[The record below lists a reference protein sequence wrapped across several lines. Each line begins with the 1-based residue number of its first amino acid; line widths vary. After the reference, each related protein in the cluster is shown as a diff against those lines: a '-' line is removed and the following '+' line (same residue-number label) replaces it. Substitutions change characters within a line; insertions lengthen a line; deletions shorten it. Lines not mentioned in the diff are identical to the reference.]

1 MKKTEKIGFGIIG
14 AGMISSFH
22 ARSIRELEGAE
33 LVAIAGRSK
42 ENAQKLAEEFQ
53 VPYHLD
59 YHELLQRNDIHVVNV
74 CTPSGLHMEPVVA
87 AAKAGKHV
95 IVEKPLEITL
105 ERAERMIE
113 ACRSSGVKLACIFQN
128 RFYSETIAL
137 REAAASGRL
146 GRLILGDAY
155 IKWYRDQPYYDSVD
169 WRGTLEGDGGA
180 ALINQ
185 SIHTIDLLQWIM
197 GPVDSVF
204 GRTGTFTHR
213 IEGED
218 LGVAVLTFASGA
230 MGVIEGSTAT
240 YPGFPERLE
249 IHGEKGSIIL
259 EGGNIK
265 TWVIEGEEPV
275 AAGEDQEKKGVGAS
289 SPMAISYKGHKTQI
303 GDMIDAI
310 RSDRDPMVDGH
321 EAKKSLQ
328 IVRAIYQSSASG
340 KTVKL

>member
-1 MKKTEKIGFGIIG
+1 MKKSEKIGFGIIG

-22 ARSIRELEGAE
+22 ARSIKELEGAE

-42 ENAQKLAEEFQ
+42 ENAQKLAEEFN
-53 VPYHLD
+53 VPFYLD
-59 YHELLQRNDIHVVNV
+59 YHELLRRNDIQVINI
-74 CTPSGLHMEPVVA
+74 CTPSGLHMEPTLA

-95 IVEKPLEITL
+95 IVEKPLEINL
-105 ERAERMIE
+105 ERADRMIE

-128 RFYSETIAL
+128 RFFSETVRL
-137 REAAASGRL
+137 REAVDSGRL
-146 GRLILGDAY
+146 GKLILGDAY
-155 IKWYRDQPYYDSVD
+155 VKWYRDQQYYDSVD

-197 GPVDSVF
+197 GPVDTIF
-204 GRTGTFTHR
+204 GKTGTFTHK

-218 LGVAVLTFASGA
+218 LGLAILNFSSGA
-230 MGVIEGSTAT
+230 MGVIEGSTST

-249 IHGEKGSIIL
+249 VHGEKGSIIL

-265 TWVIEGEEPV
+265 AWIIQGEEQIP
-275 AAGEDQEKKGVGAS
+275 ADHGPEKKGVGAS
-289 SPMAISYKGHKTQI
+289 SPMAISYKGHKAQI
-303 GDMIDAI
+303 GDMIEAI
-310 RSDRDPMVDGH
+310 RMDRDPIVDGH

-340 KTVKL
+340 QMVKL